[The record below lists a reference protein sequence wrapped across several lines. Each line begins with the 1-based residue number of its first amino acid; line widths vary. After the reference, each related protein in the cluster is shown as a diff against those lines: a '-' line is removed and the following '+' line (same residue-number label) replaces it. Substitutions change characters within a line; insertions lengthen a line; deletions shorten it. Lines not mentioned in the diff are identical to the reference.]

1 MYVIQCLFTWNCK
14 NMDGLLTTHQDE
26 TRPFLW
32 IVPPIQFSQSKSQP
46 ATSRNAR
53 RPCVLR
59 SGWGSIRRLCPQHK
73 WGIPG
78 RQLHYVPSSKIAQ
91 VTQRGLSETKSH
103 GVCSFSLLN
112 LITKVAIVGHS
123 GIPKMD
129 KPKWRTAG
137 EFPWCSPPVAPPSA
151 TTNHQKLWS
160 SSPGAN
166 TTWEMGGSG
175 TPHLPNIQVLY
186 TTFLPNK
193 GW

>member
-112 LITKVAIVGHS
+112 LITKVAIVGYS

-137 EFPWCSPPVAPPSA
+137 VSLMFTSRCPSQCDNQSPKALVFFS
-151 TTNHQKLWS
+151 WS
-160 SSPGAN
+160 KYHLRDGEQRDPTSSQYS
-166 TTWEMGGSG
+166 GSIHYFS
-175 TPHLPNIQVLY
+175 P
-186 TTFLPNK
+186 K
-193 GW
+193 